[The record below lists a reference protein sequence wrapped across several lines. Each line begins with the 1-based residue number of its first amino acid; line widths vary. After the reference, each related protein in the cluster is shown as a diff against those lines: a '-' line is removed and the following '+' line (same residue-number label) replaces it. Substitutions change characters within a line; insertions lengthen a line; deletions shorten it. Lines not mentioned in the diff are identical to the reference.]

1 MYLVLFADDF
11 AADETELVDDVS
23 PSHDDDDDD
32 DDDGGGGSGGG
43 GGGATA
49 AALQANPGGIFLPQ
63 SHPNYSQFLKKHINS
78 PSRSLHF
85 PSDSFTK
92 FLPSDGH
99 RLSREAAGLQ
109 TYVPSDHPPSDQSWT
124 KHQGDV
130 LAELSAIHD
139 FDVSIF
145 ANLRIPEDALSFLLQ
160 WLLKCGT
167 CLMCEFVLVVST
179 VMEIFSLLLMLLLI
193 LLLRLLLT
201 NLMLATF

>member
-1 MYLVLFADDF
+1 MAGNVFGPLADGL
-11 AADETELVDDVS
+11 AADETELVDDES
-23 PSHDDDDDD
+23 PPH
-32 DDDGGGGSGGG
+32 DDDGGGGGGG

-130 LAELSAIHD
+130 VAELTAIHD

-145 ANLRIPEDALSFLLQ
+145 ANLRIPEDALSSSVVAEVRP
-160 WLLKCGT
+160 G
-167 CLMCEFVLVVST
+167 LV
-179 VMEIFSLLLMLLLI
+179 
-193 LLLRLLLT
+193 
-201 NLMLATF
+201 